1 MAHTIASTQAH
12 NHTQIL
18 NYIKIRAR
26 MANHSAR
33 VNAYQGN
40 FRENLRK
47 QVQTSYT
54 PTYDETAYL
63 TPKAAVSVHGT
74 TKRVFILDM
83 EHRRNA
89 TVNVSIVASVTPD
102 GGSASDI
109 TLTATGVDATLSRSN
124 LLAAIVS
131 GLSSNAAL
139 SVATALNSH
148 ALAVTATSGNT
159 LGDVTVTITDGS
171 TATASVLIQIPTDLS
186 SAPLGGF

>member
-1 MAHTIASTQAH
+1 MAHTIASVQAH
-12 NHTQIL
+12 NHAQFL
-18 NYIKIRAR
+18 RYVKIKAR
-26 MANHSAR
+26 VANHGAR
-33 VNAYQGN
+33 VTAYQGN

-54 PTYDETAYL
+54 PSYDETAYL
-63 TPKAAVSVHGT
+63 APKAAVSVHGT

-89 TVNVSIVASVTPD
+89 TVDISIVASVTPD

-109 TLTATGVDATLSRSN
+109 TLTASGVDATLSRAN

-131 GLSSNAAL
+131 GLSTNSAL
-139 SVATALNSH
+139 NVATTLNSH

-171 TATASVLIQIPTDLS
+171 TATPSVLIQIPTDLS
-186 SAPLGGF
+186 SAPFGGQ